1 MLKFIN
7 GEYIE
12 LTETE
17 IDELALNENSIDALQ
32 SEIEKLQE
40 KLEELKGGNDDD

>member
-12 LTETE
+12 MTEAE
-17 IDELALNENSIDALQ
+17 INELALNENSIDVLQ